1 MGGARRLT
9 CGVMRATVLAFA
21 VLAQA
26 AGQPQRPPVI
36 RSGVNLVTTDV
47 HVQDARGQFVA
58 DLRKDD
64 FEVFED
70 GVKQDLAMFVLTRGG
85 RVFNE
90 TPPPSAAAPEGL
102 LLPAARP
109 AGDRSG
115 RVFLIFIDDFHIDAR
130 LTPRVRDL
138 LRRIA
143 ADLVHEGDLFG
154 IVSSGYSSIAVDMTY
169 DRKRLS
175 EAIAKFQGSGL
186 APNDV
191 IGAPEGAQGPAEV
204 RHRAHVAFSTAY
216 DILRKFEQIHDLRKA
231 FIYISEGYDFDPYA
245 RSRAKAAADR
255 TSSSNSNSQVPD
267 TNPFTKTGNEFAA
280 ADLAAELSELT
291 FEANRSNTTIYT
303 IDPRGLVA
311 GPDLDQTSLDSTD
324 WQDHVRETQNSLR
337 TIAELTG
344 GIAAIN
350 KNDFAAA
357 LKRIDNETSDYYLI
371 GYYSTN
377 PDPSKKRR
385 TIEIRVKPSTKRRTD
400 NYQLSYKTSY
410 TLRPK

>member
-1 MGGARRLT
+1 
-9 CGVMRATVLAFA
+9 MRCSLIALA

-26 AGQPQRPPVI
+26 AAQPQRPPVI

-70 GVKQDLAMFVLTRGG
+70 GVKQDLAMFVLTHGG

-90 TPPPSAAAPEGL
+90 TPPPSATAPEGL
-102 LLPAARP
+102 LLPPARP
-109 AGDRSG
+109 PGDRSG
-115 RVFLIFIDDFHIDAR
+115 RVFLIFVDDFHIDAR

-138 LRRIA
+138 LKQVA

-169 DRKRLS
+169 DRKRLT
-175 EAIAKFQGSGL
+175 EAIARFQGSGL
-186 APNDV
+186 PPNDV
-191 IGAPEGAQGPAEV
+191 IGAPEGSQGPAEV

-216 DILRKFEQIHDLRKA
+216 DILRNFEKIHDLRKA

-245 RSRAKAAADR
+245 RSRAKAAGDR
-255 TSSSNSNSQVPD
+255 TSSSNSGNQASD
-267 TNPFTKTGNEFAA
+267 TNPFTKSGTEFAA

-291 FEANRSNTTIYT
+291 REANRSNTTIYT

-311 GPDLDQTSLDSTD
+311 GPDLDQTALDSTD

-344 GIAAIN
+344 GIAVIN
-350 KNDFAAA
+350 KNGFAAA
-357 LKRIDNETSDYYLI
+357 LKHIDNATSDYYVI

-377 PDPSKKRR
+377 ADPLKKRR
-385 TIEIRVKPSTKRRTD
+385 TIEIRVKQSAKRTPAK
-400 NYQLSYKTSY
+400 YQLSYKTSY
-410 TLRPK
+410 TLRPPR